1 MVCDDRLGS
10 TNMFTNLPIDHVNTS
25 IAESSGRATSKGSP
39 TRVLENRANQLP
51 QFSADELAI
60 HCSPYSTL
68 QAHAKPTI
76 ENSDDTHNRIVE
88 CNGDVTPIT
97 YVRSWLDE
105 RNIGNIM
112 GLRYTLATG
121 VLAVT
126 LAALCLAQERFETGW
141 L

>member
-60 HCSPYSTL
+60 HCSPYFTP
-68 QAHAKPTI
+68 QATQ
-76 ENSDDTHNRIVE
+76 SQLSR
-88 CNGDVTPIT
+88 
-97 YVRSWLDE
+97 
-105 RNIGNIM
+105 
-112 GLRYTLATG
+112 TG
-121 VLAVT
+121 VSARVRHLYAPGLYV
-126 LAALCLAQERFETGW
+126 LRRGGLPPLSPHFSR
-141 L
+141 